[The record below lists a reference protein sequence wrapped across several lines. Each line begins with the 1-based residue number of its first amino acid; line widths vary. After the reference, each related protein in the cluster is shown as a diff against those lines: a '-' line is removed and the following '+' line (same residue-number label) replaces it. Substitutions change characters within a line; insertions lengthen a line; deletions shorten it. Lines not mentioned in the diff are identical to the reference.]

1 MMDKETRKSLL
12 QDRNALTMLV
22 ANADAW
28 LASLKIAFVE
38 TEMTDAEINE
48 ACAIATRAVIA
59 KAAVTSMNIMRG
71 EG

>member
-28 LASLKIAFVE
+28 LASLQVAFAE
-38 TEMTDAEINE
+38 AEMTDAEINE

-59 KAAVTSMNIMRG
+59 KAAVTSMTIMRS